1 MAQPSPIQSWNRMF
15 PCVVSAAKSGADSL
29 MRSDMANSLLKAL
42 VEGRNPEHHPRW
54 ARFIMSRFSDFPRY
68 VSYRGSSWLK
78 EQRLNV
84 GLRRAQSL
92 LALTNN
98 RRTLGNLSHAESS
111 GARRRVE
118 QIKLCTRWPAAA

>member
-92 LALTNN
+92 PALTNN
-98 RRTLGNLSHAESS
+98 PDEHSEISATR
-111 GARRRVE
+111 
-118 QIKLCTRWPAAA
+118 IKWRAAARGAD